1 MAYLWCDSTDS
12 LRDWAE
18 GLAPDQPLYLDTEFM
33 RERTYYPRL
42 ALVQVHD
49 GERIRLIDTTRV
61 DPPAL
66 VPLFAERPLI
76 MHACSEDLEA
86 LASFAGA
93 YPERVRDTQIAAAL
107 TGEDMQVGYQRL
119 VENRMGVSLAKGAT
133 RTDWLKRPLSEEQL
147 LYAEDDVKYL
157 PELAE
162 QLQAELERLGRLDWW
177 YEECARLR
185 DDARR
190 RAEPQ
195 AVWRQVK
202 GAGHLQG
209 RELAVLEALADWREA
224 TARERDL
231 PKGFVLRDNTL
242 LDLSRAGLRGRVD
255 LQKLGLHPRA
265 VRRDGD
271 ALLALIEQA
280 AKAEPPAPLPG
291 PLDPEQRG
299 TVKALRERVGRIAE
313 ELSLKPDVLVRRR
326 WLEAL
331 VRDPDALPEPLTGW
345 REELVAR
352 PLREMR

>member
-12 LRDWAE
+12 LRDWAD

-61 DPPAL
+61 EPTAL

-86 LASFAGA
+86 LAAFAGA
-93 YPERVRDTQIAAAL
+93 YPQQVRDTQIAAAL

-119 VENRMGVSLAKGAT
+119 VESHMGVSLAKGAT

-157 PELAE
+157 PALADQLE
-162 QLQAELERLGRLDWW
+162 SQLQRLG
-177 YEECARLR
+177 ARLR

-202 GAGHLQG
+202 GAGNLQG
-209 RELAVLEALADWREA
+209 RELAVLEALAEWREA
-224 TARERDL
+224 TARQRDL

-242 LDLSRAGLRGRVD
+242 LDLSRGGLRGRVD
-255 LQKLGLHPRA
+255 LQKLGVHPRA
-265 VRRDGD
+265 IRRDGE

-280 AKAEPPAPLPG
+280 ASAEPPAPLPG
-291 PLDPEQRG
+291 PLDPD
-299 TVKALRERVGRIAE
+299 
-313 ELSLKPDVLVRRR
+313 LSLKPDVLVRRR

-331 VRDPDALPEPLTGW
+331 VRDPDTLPEPLTGW
-345 REELVAR
+345 RQELVAR
-352 PLREMR
+352 PLREML

>member
-1 MAYLWCDSTDS
+1 MAYIWCDSTDS
-12 LRDWAE
+12 LRDWAD

-33 RERTYYPRL
+33 RERTYFPRL

-61 DPPAL
+61 DPTAL

-93 YPERVRDTQIAAAL
+93 YPRRVRDTQIAAAL

-162 QLQAELERLGRLDWW
+162 QLQAELERLGRLEWW

-202 GAGHLQG
+202 GAGNLQG

-231 PKGFVLRDNTL
+231 PKGFVLR
-242 LDLSRAGLRGRVD
+242 
-255 LQKLGLHPRA
+255 
-265 VRRDGD
+265 
-271 ALLALIEQA
+271 
-280 AKAEPPAPLPG
+280 
-291 PLDPEQRG
+291 
-299 TVKALRERVGRIAE
+299 
-313 ELSLKPDVLVRRR
+313 
-326 WLEAL
+326 
-331 VRDPDALPEPLTGW
+331 
-345 REELVAR
+345 
-352 PLREMR
+352 